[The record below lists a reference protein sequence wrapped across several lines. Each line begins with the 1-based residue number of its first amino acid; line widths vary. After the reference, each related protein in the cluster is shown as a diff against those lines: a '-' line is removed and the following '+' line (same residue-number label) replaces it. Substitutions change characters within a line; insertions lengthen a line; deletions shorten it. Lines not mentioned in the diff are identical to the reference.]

1 MLSVNIKNLQKEEQE
16 KRSEY
21 RTLDEQLKV
30 LKEKTKRQT
39 QKIDDLEKFKQEIKQ
54 DLKEYLKEHTTK
66 KDNKYYINNIQD
78 FYLSLVDTFE
88 FASNLNVK
96 IEELEKLKNINEI
109 LKEHLQ
115 KANDKSEYL
124 SEQIKKVDVLY
135 VKIKK
140 LIDENN
146 SLKDE
151 NYLLNNFIKEKNLE
165 AEFGKFK
172 NQDYECS
179 HDFEM

>member
-1 MLSVNIKNLQKEEQE
+1 M
-16 KRSEY
+16 
-21 RTLDEQLKV
+21 
-30 LKEKTKRQT
+30 
-39 QKIDDLEKFKQEIKQ
+39 
-54 DLKEYLKEHTTK
+54 
-66 KDNKYYINNIQD
+66 
-78 FYLSLVDTFE
+78 
-88 FASNLNVK
+88 
-96 IEELEKLKNINEI
+96 
-109 LKEHLQ
+109 Q

-151 NYLLNNFIKEKNLE
+151 NYLLNKKKKKKNLE

-172 NQDYECS
+172 NQDY
-179 HDFEM
+179 

>member
-1 MLSVNIKNLQKEEQE
+1 M
-16 KRSEY
+16 
-21 RTLDEQLKV
+21 
-30 LKEKTKRQT
+30 
-39 QKIDDLEKFKQEIKQ
+39 
-54 DLKEYLKEHTTK
+54 
-66 KDNKYYINNIQD
+66 
-78 FYLSLVDTFE
+78 
-88 FASNLNVK
+88 
-96 IEELEKLKNINEI
+96 
-109 LKEHLQ
+109 Q

-172 NQDYECS
+172 NQDY
-179 HDFEM
+179 

>member
-1 MLSVNIKNLQKEEQE
+1 M
-16 KRSEY
+16 
-21 RTLDEQLKV
+21 DEQLKV

-39 QKIDDLEKFKQEIKQ
+39 QKIDDLEQFKQEIKQ
-54 DLKEYLKEHTTK
+54 DLKEYLKQHTTK
-66 KDNKYYINNIQD
+66 IDNKNYINNIQQ

-88 FASNLNVK
+88 SASNLDVK

-140 LIDENN
+140 LIEVNN
-146 SLKDE
+146 SLKDD

-172 NQDYECS
+172 KQDYECS

>member
-1 MLSVNIKNLQKEEQE
+1 M
-16 KRSEY
+16 
-21 RTLDEQLKV
+21 
-30 LKEKTKRQT
+30 
-39 QKIDDLEKFKQEIKQ
+39 
-54 DLKEYLKEHTTK
+54 
-66 KDNKYYINNIQD
+66 
-78 FYLSLVDTFE
+78 
-88 FASNLNVK
+88 
-96 IEELEKLKNINEI
+96 
-109 LKEHLQ
+109 Q

-140 LIDENN
+140 LIEVNN

-165 AEFGKFK
+165 AEFGKFI